1 MSKLLDID
9 RRGRRRLK
17 GNDAEGFAN
26 LQCKIW
32 AHNE

>member
-9 RRGRRRLK
+9 RRGRRQPK
-17 GNDAEGFAN
+17 GNDAEGFAI
-26 LQCKIW
+26 LEGKTW

>member
-9 RRGRRRLK
+9 RSGRRQPK

-26 LQCKIW
+26 LQSRIW